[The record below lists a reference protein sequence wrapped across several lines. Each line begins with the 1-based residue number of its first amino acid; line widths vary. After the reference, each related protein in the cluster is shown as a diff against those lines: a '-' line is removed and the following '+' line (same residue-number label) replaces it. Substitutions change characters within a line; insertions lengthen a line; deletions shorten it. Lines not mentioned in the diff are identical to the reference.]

1 MDTFATPAVHEEMIS
16 TRAAASYL
24 GKSTHWLRTQ
34 GKRLG
39 VPCYRVGGRY
49 QYLKTE
55 LDAWL
60 MQCRYNDSYRP
71 VRTSGYV
78 MRSKVSL

>member
-1 MDTFATPAVHEEMIS
+1 MDTLVTPAIHEEMIS
-16 TRAAASYL
+16 TKEAARFL

-34 GKRLG
+34 GRRLG

-49 QYLKTE
+49 LYLKSE
-55 LDAWL
+55 LEGWL
-60 MQCRYNDSYRP
+60 KQCRYNESYRP

-78 MRSKVSL
+78 QRSKVSL